1 MSKPNHRIP
10 TKQTPFST
18 TTNNNGAS
26 SSRHQRT
33 TMTTSIRKA
42 KRGQTVA
49 RKRHMNMQFGTKDIN
64 SNGDDVGGKMANNNP
79 YSRDGQHV
87 KEAIQLAQSIVRLC
101 STITLNNNV
110 NETATVMQQQFQLAT
125 ALDRLCVLLT
135 PDDADI
141 NPSSQQLNISHDLN
155 YFATSTT
162 NGVGGI
168 SYDSSM
174 AGMAANA
181 ILSQFITDG
190 SGGNDNNLAV
200 VLANS
205 LGSILSTK
213 QQQNTNVDSINS
225 LQIKA
230 VVVLNQLAATDPPPP
245 QQHQQQ
251 LSSEANVSLSLGAP
265 PKEIPT
271 SWCHVIVNSTAL
283 SSLLQHLLPNA
294 AAANNNS
301 TTLANIALCEKCVFV
316 IGNLLGDSF
325 MARQSLLELG
335 ALSSLIACVGLGLER
350 IKMLGQQQHQ
360 QQQQQQQQQGDS
372 LAIILQLLRNSI
384 WSLINFIRGGDTSS
398 SSTTTSFMTELQRV
412 DLAVLLSLPE
422 SIQSITNNV
431 ECISASFD
439 VAIETCWLV
448 VFLTNHHEAATFG
461 IENWLSKEV
470 LLGLVTRLCSGVDA
484 SMIRYKEID
493 DDLSTSLADESS
505 SLLAS
510 DSRIAYKVSN
520 SSLPCCR
527 AFTNIA
533 IYLDSFSMWGA
544 GEAMSQAKQ
553 GVTSALL
560 SDMTASCLVEL
571 ISLGSIGGGS
581 EASTIACSATSLA
594 SICLTN
600 ASHDFENYQ
609 SSAVWSLLPA
619 LVQGLIAPM
628 SFFEFH
634 REIVWAIWNM
644 IQRNR
649 LQHRLLMELIGTSA
663 EEVATSLTGMLTA
676 LQSSD
681 AVEPSLGIVDMLLR
695 TLDDN
700 HTRATTGKS
709 LKILF
714 EEVGLVD
721 ALWYVCDNDVD
732 ESDVAEKA
740 AELIDDFYEE
750 QEEDDEGV
758 DEMMPS
764 VNGQQFQFQAPTNTG
779 QFNFS

>member
-18 TTNNNGAS
+18 TTTNNGAS

-64 SNGDDVGGKMANNNP
+64 TTSSDDGGGKMANNP

-101 STITLNNNV
+101 STTTLNNLV

-155 YFATSTT
+155 YCFAASTN

-200 VLANS
+200 MLANS

-213 QQQNTNVDSINS
+213 QQQQNTNVVDSINS

-230 VVVLNQLAATDPPPP
+230 VIVLNQLAATDPPPP

-251 LSSEANVSLSLGAP
+251 LSSESNTSLSLGAP

-301 TTLANIALCEKCVFV
+301 TTHSNIALCEKCVFV

-325 MARQSLLELG
+325 MARQALLELG

-350 IKMLGQQQHQ
+350 IKILGQQQHQ
-360 QQQQQQQQQGDS
+360 QQQVDS
-372 LAIILQLLRNSI
+372 LVIVLQLLRNSI

-398 SSTTTSFMTELQRV
+398 SSSTTAAFMTELQRV

-439 VAIETCWLV
+439 VAIETCWLI
-448 VFLTNHHEAATFG
+448 VFLTNHNEAATFG

-527 AFTNIA
+527 ALTNIA

-649 LQHRLLMELIGTSA
+649 LQHRLLVELIGTSA

-750 QEEDDEGV
+750 QEEDEEGV

>member
-1 MSKPNHRIP
+1 
-10 TKQTPFST
+10 
-18 TTNNNGAS
+18 
-26 SSRHQRT
+26 
-33 TMTTSIRKA
+33 MTTSIRKA

-49 RKRHMNMQFGTKDIN
+49 RKRHMHMQVGTNNIN
-64 SNGDDVGGKMANNNP
+64 NASSDVGAKMVDNP

-101 STITLNNNV
+101 STTLNNNV
-110 NETATVMQQQFQLAT
+110 NETITVMQQQFQLAT

-135 PDDADI
+135 PDDDADI

-155 YFATSTT
+155 YFATSTN
-162 NGVGGI
+162 NGVGGA

-174 AGMAANA
+174 AGMAANS

-190 SGGNDNNLAV
+190 SGDDNNLAV
-200 VLANS
+200 MLANS
-205 LGSILSTK
+205 LGRILSTQ

-225 LQIKA
+225 LQLKA

-245 QQHQQQ
+245 QQQQQQQ
-251 LSSEANVSLSLGAP
+251 LSSEANISLSLGAP
-265 PKEIPT
+265 SPKEIPT

-283 SSLLQHLLPNA
+283 SSLLQHLLPTA
-294 AAANNNS
+294 TAAANNNNTHS
-301 TTLANIALCEKCVFV
+301 NIALSEKCVFV

-325 MARQSLLELG
+325 MARQALLELG
-335 ALSSLIACVGLGLER
+335 ALSSLIACAGLGLER
-350 IKMLGQQQHQ
+350 IKMLGQQQQQEQ
-360 QQQQQQQQQGDS
+360 QQQQVDS
-372 LAIILQLLRNSI
+372 LAIVLQLLRNSI

-398 SSTTTSFMTELQRV
+398 STTSAATFMTELQRV

-448 VFLTNHHEAATFG
+448 VFLTNHNEAATFG
-461 IENWLSKEV
+461 IEQWLSKEV

-527 AFTNIA
+527 ALTNIA

-544 GEAMSQAKQ
+544 GETMSQAKQ

-560 SDMTASCLVEL
+560 SDMTANCLVEL

-644 IQRNR
+644 IQHNR

-709 LKILF
+709 LRILF

-750 QEEDDEGV
+750 QEEDEDGV

>member
-18 TTNNNGAS
+18 TTNNNAAS

-64 SNGDDVGGKMANNNP
+64 STSSDGGGGKMVDNNP

-101 STITLNNNV
+101 STTTLNNNV
-110 NETATVMQQQFQLAT
+110 NEIATVMQQQLAT

-155 YFATSTT
+155 YFAAGTT

-174 AGMAANA
+174 AGMAANS

-190 SGGNDNNLAV
+190 NNLAV

-205 LGSILSTK
+205 LGSILST
-213 QQQNTNVDSINS
+213 QQQQSTNVDSINS

-251 LSSEANVSLSLGAP
+251 QLSSEANVSLSLGAP
-265 PKEIPT
+265 SITEIPT

-294 AAANNNS
+294 TAAANNNS
-301 TTLANIALCEKCVFV
+301 TTHSNIALCEKCVFV

-325 MARQSLLELG
+325 MARQALLELG

-350 IKMLGQQQHQ
+350 IKILGQQQHQ
-360 QQQQQQQQQGDS
+360 QQQVDS
-372 LAIILQLLRNSI
+372 LAIVLQLLRNSI
-384 WSLINFIRGGDTSS
+384 WSLINFIRGGDTSSSS

-439 VAIETCWLV
+439 VAIETCWLI
-448 VFLTNHHEAATFG
+448 VFLTNHNEAATFG
-461 IENWLSKEV
+461 IEQWLSKEV

-493 DDLSTSLADESS
+493 DDLSTSLADEST

-544 GEAMSQAKQ
+544 GEEISQAKQ

-663 EEVATSLTGMLTA
+663 EEVVTSLTGMLTA

-732 ESDVAEKA
+732 ESNVAEKA

-750 QEEDDEGV
+750 QEEDDEGD

>member
-18 TTNNNGAS
+18 TTTNNGAS

-64 SNGDDVGGKMANNNP
+64 TTSSDDGGGKMANNP

-101 STITLNNNV
+101 STTTLNNLV

-155 YFATSTT
+155 YCFAASTN
-162 NGVGGI
+162 NGVGGA

-213 QQQNTNVDSINS
+213 QQQNTNVVDSINS

-230 VVVLNQLAATDPPPP
+230 VIVLNQLAATDPPPP

-251 LSSEANVSLSLGAP
+251 LSSESNTSLSLGAP

-301 TTLANIALCEKCVFV
+301 TTHSNIALCEKCVFV

-325 MARQSLLELG
+325 MARQALLELG

-350 IKMLGQQQHQ
+350 IKILGQQQHQ
-360 QQQQQQQQQGDS
+360 QQQVDS
-372 LAIILQLLRNSI
+372 LVIVLQLLRNSI

-398 SSTTTSFMTELQRV
+398 SSSTTAAFMTELQRV

-439 VAIETCWLV
+439 VAIETCWLI
-448 VFLTNHHEAATFG
+448 VFLTNHNEAATFG

-527 AFTNIA
+527 ALTNIA
-533 IYLDSFSMWGA
+533 IYLDSFSLWGA
-544 GEAMSQAKQ
+544 GEEISQAKQ

-649 LQHRLLMELIGTSA
+649 LQHRLLVELIGTSA

-750 QEEDDEGV
+750 QEEDEEGV

>member
-18 TTNNNGAS
+18 TTNNNAAS

-64 SNGDDVGGKMANNNP
+64 STSSDGGGGKMVDNNP

-101 STITLNNNV
+101 STTTLNNNV
-110 NETATVMQQQFQLAT
+110 NETATVMQQQQFQLAT

-155 YFATSTT
+155 YFAASTN

-174 AGMAANA
+174 AGMAANS

-190 SGGNDNNLAV
+190 NNLAV

-205 LGSILSTK
+205 LGSILST
-213 QQQNTNVDSINS
+213 QQQQSTNVDSINS

-251 LSSEANVSLSLGAP
+251 LSSESNTSLSLGAP
-265 PKEIPT
+265 SITEIPT

-294 AAANNNS
+294 TAAANNNS
-301 TTLANIALCEKCVFV
+301 TTHSNIALCEKCVFV

-325 MARQSLLELG
+325 MARQALLELG

-350 IKMLGQQQHQ
+350 IKILGQQQHQ
-360 QQQQQQQQQGDS
+360 QQQVDS
-372 LAIILQLLRNSI
+372 LAIVLQLLRNSI
-384 WSLINFIRGGDTSS
+384 WSLINFIRGGDTSSSS

-439 VAIETCWLV
+439 VAIETCWLI
-448 VFLTNHHEAATFG
+448 VFLTNHNEAATFG
-461 IENWLSKEV
+461 IEQWLSKEV

-493 DDLSTSLADESS
+493 DDLSTSLADEST

-544 GEAMSQAKQ
+544 GEEISQAKQ

-663 EEVATSLTGMLTA
+663 EEVVTSLTGMLTA

-732 ESDVAEKA
+732 ESNVAEKA

-750 QEEDDEGV
+750 QEEDDEGD

>member
-18 TTNNNGAS
+18 TTTNNGAS

-64 SNGDDVGGKMANNNP
+64 STSSDGGGGKMVNNP

-101 STITLNNNV
+101 STTTLNNNV

-155 YFATSTT
+155 YFAAGTT
-162 NGVGGI
+162 HGVGGI

-190 SGGNDNNLAV
+190 NNLAV

-205 LGSILSTK
+205 LGSILST
-213 QQQNTNVDSINS
+213 QQQQITSVDSINS
-225 LQIKA
+225 LQVKA

-294 AAANNNS
+294 TAAANNNS
-301 TTLANIALCEKCVFV
+301 TTHSNIALCEKCVFV

-325 MARQSLLELG
+325 MARQALLELG

-350 IKMLGQQQHQ
+350 IKTLGQ
-360 QQQQQQQQQGDS
+360 QQQQQQQQVDS
-372 LAIILQLLRNSI
+372 LVIVLQLLRNSI

-448 VFLTNHHEAATFG
+448 VFLTNHNEAATFG
-461 IENWLSKEV
+461 IEQWLSKEV
-470 LLGLVTRLCSGVDA
+470 LLGLGTRLCSGVDA

-732 ESDVAEKA
+732 ESNVAEKA

-750 QEEDDEGV
+750 QEEDDEGD